1 MRYRIRNINL
11 SITAAA
17 MKEDSCLTMMM
28 PHNHQPLKK
37 LSPYQRESLAL
48 MAQLSPREAQA
59 INALMDTKQKHLWE
73 ALLYCVL
80 LGWMGGHRFYLNHIK
95 TGWAY
100 LLFAWTLF
108 PLCLA
113 VVDALFLVQDVQQH
127 NLNIKCQVLRQVKTT
142 HSPLV

>member
-1 MRYRIRNINL
+1 MFFIVDGAKAPNTLIVTNNRNNHP
-11 SITAAA
+11 T
-17 MKEDSCLTMMM
+17 MM
-28 PHNHQPLKK
+28 PHTHQPLKN

-73 ALLYCVL
+73 ALLYCLL
-80 LGWMGGHRFYLNHIK
+80 LGGVGGHQFYLNHTK

-100 LLFAWTLF
+100 LLLSWTLF

-113 VVDALFLVQDVQQH
+113 LIDALFLAKDIQQY
-127 NLNIKCQVLRQVKTT
+127 NLNVKCQVLRQVKTN